1 MSWRKSVPSSIKN
14 HLEFQIKE
22 SSKYKPIYS
31 KSKNPS
37 NAQLWIAVS
46 NLSRQIFDLN
56 LKLNYLEGVFR
67 ENMQKPAKKPTKKVS
82 LKHLK
87 KY

>member
-1 MSWRKSVPSSIKN
+1 MTWRKTVPSPLKN
-14 HLEFQIKE
+14 HLELQVKE
-22 SSKYKPIYS
+22 ASRYKDIYT

-37 NAQLWIAVS
+37 NAQLWIAIG

-56 LKLNYLEGVFR
+56 LKVKFLEGVLR
-67 ENMQKPAKKPTKKVS
+67 ENMQKPKPETKALKKV
-82 LKHLK
+82 LK